1 MLILDNLVEIDM
13 TEFFDVSLG
22 NVDLDSLT
30 CDVLLMQAVV
40 RAGLLAPSQMGR
52 EQVDILLI
60 LILAR
65 LMYNMRCPH
74 RIFCRHVFPSW

>member
-1 MLILDNLVEIDM
+1 MLILDNLVETDV

-22 NVDLDSLT
+22 NMDLDSLT

-52 EQVDILLI
+52 EQVDVLLI
-60 LILAR
+60 LILAWV
-65 LMYNMRCPH
+65 MYNMRCPH
-74 RIFCRHVFPSW
+74 RIFCRHVLPSW

>member
-1 MLILDNLVEIDM
+1 MLILDNLVEIDT

-52 EQVDILLI
+52 E
-60 LILAR
+60 
-65 LMYNMRCPH
+65 
-74 RIFCRHVFPSW
+74 

>member
-1 MLILDNLVEIDM
+1 MLILDNLVETDT

-52 EQVDILLI
+52 ERVDVLLI
-60 LILAR
+60 LILAQ
-65 LMYNMRCPH
+65 LMYNMRCSH
-74 RIFCRHVFPSW
+74 RIFCRHVLPSW

>member
-1 MLILDNLVEIDM
+1 MLILDNLVETDT

-52 EQVDILLI
+52 EWVDVLLI

-65 LMYNMRCPH
+65 LMYDMRCSH
-74 RIFCRHVFPSW
+74 RIFCRHVLPSW